1 MTPKVH
7 PEIAGVGI
15 EYDWGYA
22 KLKYRKE
29 INDGIASRTE
39 CETSVRSGRN
49 ADDEK
54 NKEVRS
60 QGT

>member
-29 INDGIASRTE
+29 INDGIASHL
-39 CETSVRSGRN
+39 
-49 ADDEK
+49 
-54 NKEVRS
+54 
-60 QGT
+60 

>member
-22 KLKYRKE
+22 KIKYDRKE
-29 INDGIASRTE
+29 MNDM
-39 CETSVRSGRN
+39 V
-49 ADDEK
+49 
-54 NKEVRS
+54 
-60 QGT
+60 